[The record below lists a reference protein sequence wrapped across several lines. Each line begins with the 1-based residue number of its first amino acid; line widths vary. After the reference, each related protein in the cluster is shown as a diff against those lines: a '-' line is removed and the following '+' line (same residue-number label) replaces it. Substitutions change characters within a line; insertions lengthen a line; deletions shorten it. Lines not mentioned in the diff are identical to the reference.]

1 MAAVTF
7 LSTCGMT
14 VATASASQGAYEY
27 PELSEVIGEID
38 EDEIVAAGDCEV
50 PVGSDFDIYADLTR
64 FDIPNIYKVKIVYD
78 GAKNADGADFS
89 IDRADTYRASYHVDL
104 TSGHPSYRIS
114 RNIHVREE
122 KNRENNFRGPSSAGT
137 TSPKAA
143 DGSFPNDGAYPKD
156 TSVSAE
162 AERSVPEPDGKGA
175 KNGDKE
181 DESEDDSDGDPDDPH
196 SDEDDSGE
204 ESGGGFWDIFNIG
217 KKKNIKKDSG
227 NLSDASIGADVESE
241 ASAAGEALVGASDG
255 AVIDPTVSCISG
267 AFSSVYVNHVY
278 QTTGNSGGDRIVYCG
293 EIDMHFEAG
302 PHTRQNLVGTSLE
315 GHVVTE
321 ADVIRVGLMQNYF
334 FYEVGV
340 STDVARGLT
349 QRAVWAMA
357 VGDTAPAVNNP
368 HWLEISG
375 LLGVYQA
382 GQAYAAANASK
393 YVINEAYALV
403 NGDTQKLVYIDV
415 KKKTVTPTPTNTVT
429 PTPTNTVTPTPTNTV
444 TPTPTNTVT
453 PTPTPSN
460 GKGKVVKKST
470 DDAVS
475 GNSSYSLA
483 GAVYGIYSD
492 SSCTKKITELTTD
505 ADGGTKE
512 YSLEAGTYYV
522 KEITAPKGFK
532 LNDKT
537 YTLSVKA
544 EKTAVVNA
552 EDTPEKGSVSILKIS
567 EEGSSLSVKGTKY
580 TVYKDKDCKESAGVL
595 TVGEDGKSNVLSL
608 YYGTYYVKETT
619 AAPGYMLDATVHTVK
634 LENTKPVELL
644 LKDRMIRIKLS
655 TQAKNDKSKT
665 EAGEHI
671 ALAEKQTKITDTV
684 AYEGLIAG
692 RSYTFKTVLMD
703 KDTGKAVK
711 DAAGKDIVVETELKA
726 DAENKD
732 GTVSIP
738 IVFDATALAG
748 HSVVV
753 FEYLYDEDG
762 IEIGKHEDLGDEDQT
777 IVFPKAETQATD
789 EVTATNIVMPS
800 ENIRVRDILVYKN
813 LLAGKE
819 YLATGTLM
827 DKKTGKAVLDDNGN
841 EVKATKRFTPE
852 TKDGSVEI
860 IFSFSG
866 VKLGGTV
873 MVAFEK
879 VSITG
884 VEIMTHADINDEE
897 QTVYVPSIATTA
909 KEKET
914 GSKIIPSEGRQ
925 IICDHVEY
933 KAFPEG
939 KYVMKGTLM
948 DKETGKECP
957 DKQGQAYTAEA
968 SFEVTDADGSVDI
981 DFTVD
986 GNALA
991 GKQVVVFEKAYRL
1004 KKDGSPESKPVAVH
1018 EDIKDEG
1025 QTVSVPEI
1033 ATTLVDKET
1042 ENHFACA
1049 TEKVTHID
1057 TVNYSGLI
1065 TGKKYTVKGKL
1076 VDKETGKEIL
1086 DEGKTVTAE
1095 KEFTAEKPDGSVKI
1109 VFTLNASALA
1119 GKSVVAFESLHTE
1132 GRQIAS
1138 HADIND
1144 ENQTI
1149 HYPEIG
1155 TVLTAKGCSSH
1166 IVAASNPLYLTDTV
1180 TYKNLIPGKLYDIDG
1195 SLMDK
1200 ETGKEVKNG
1209 DSFVKAT
1216 TSFTPDKP
1224 DGTVQLEFK
1233 IDAAGLEGKTL
1244 VAFEVLWAGGKEVA
1258 IHADIND
1265 EAQTVFIPAISTSF
1279 TSGDAKS
1286 HMAPATGEQKFTDTV
1301 SYSNL
1306 IPGREYKVKGT
1317 LMDKETGKAFGMNGQ
1332 KITAETTFTPESRDG
1347 KVELSFAFDT
1357 SFLAGKSVVAF
1368 EYLYEGSRQIA
1379 VHADIN
1385 DEEQTV
1391 RIPKIR
1397 TVAKD
1402 GRDGDK
1408 NIAAAKDAVVKDT
1421 VTLTN
1426 FLPGTK
1432 LKLEAILVDAATG
1445 GTLKIGGNEVR
1456 GTKNVTVRSSEDSA
1470 EVELKFDATG
1480 LKGSYVVFERAY
1492 LEDGKTLIAVHED
1505 LKDTD
1510 QTVNIRLQEVTVK
1523 LEGQKPTT
1531 APRTTTTT
1539 GGSAGSSGGTV
1550 TSRTSPVKTGD
1561 TNDITTKVLMLIASL
1576 GCIVT
1581 LFVLRRK
1588 KH

>member
-1 MAAVTF
+1 MAKRLFSGFMAAVTF
-7 LSTCGMT
+7 ISACGMT
-14 VATASASQGAYEY
+14 MATAFASQTGYEY

-38 EDEIVAAGDCEV
+38 EDEIVSAGDCEV
-50 PVGSDFDIYADLTR
+50 PVGSRFNVYTDLTG
-64 FDIPNIYKVKIVYD
+64 FEIPNPDKVKIVYD
-78 GAKNADGADFS
+78 EAKNADGTDFS
-89 IDRADTYRASYHVDL
+89 VDHADTYRAVYHVDL
-104 TSGHPSYRIS
+104 TGGHPSYRVI
-114 RNIHVREE
+114 RNICVTEE
-122 KNRENNFRGPSSAGT
+122 KNRSGNFRDSSSSSPT
-137 TSPKAA
+137 YPKAA
-143 DGSFPNDGAYPKD
+143 DDSVSGNGTYPED
-156 TSVSAE
+156 TSASSE
-162 AERSVPEPDGKGA
+162 AERSGPEPDGNGTKSRNKG
-175 KNGDKE
+175 
-181 DESEDDSDGDPDDPH
+181 DDSD
-196 SDEDDSGE
+196 E
-204 ESGGGFWDIFNIG
+204 ESESGFWDIFHIG
-217 KKKNIKKDSG
+217 SEKKDREDT
-227 NLSDASIGADVESE
+227 NNPTDTSIGADVEIEVSDDSE
-241 ASAAGEALVGASDG
+241 VLVGASDG

-267 AFSSVYVNHVY
+267 SFSSVYVNHVY
-278 QTTGNSGGDRIVYCG
+278 QTTGNSDGDRIVYCG
-293 EIDMHFEAG
+293 EVDMHFEAG
-302 PHTRQNLVGTSLE
+302 PHTRQNLVGNTLE

-321 ADVIRVGLMQNYF
+321 ADVIRVGLMQKYF
-334 FYEVGV
+334 FEVAGV
-340 STDVARGLT
+340 STDEARGLT

-368 HWLEISG
+368 HWLEVSG

-393 YVINEAYALV
+393 YVVKEAYALV
-403 NGDTQKLVYIDV
+403 NGDTQKLVFISI
-415 KKKTVTPTPTNTVT
+415 KEKPAP
-429 PTPTNTVTPTPTNTV
+429 PTPTPTNTV

-453 PTPTPSN
+453 PTPTPSK
-460 GKGKVVKKST
+460 GKGKIIKKST

-475 GNSSYSLA
+475 GNSGYSLA

-492 SSCTKKITELTTD
+492 SNCTKKITELTTD
-505 ADGGTKE
+505 ADGETKE
-512 YSLEAGTYYV
+512 HSLEAGTYYV

-532 LNDKT
+532 LNDKV
-537 YTLSVKA
+537 YTLEVKA

-552 EDTPEKGSVSILKIS
+552 EDAPEKGSVSILKIS
-567 EEGSSLSVKGTKY
+567 EEGSTLSVKGTKY

-619 AAPGYMLDATVHTVK
+619 AAPGYMLDTTVHTVK
-634 LENTKPVELL
+634 LESTKPVELL
-644 LKDRMIRIKLS
+644 LKDKLIPIKLS

-671 ALAEKQTKITDTV
+671 ALAEKKTEITDTV
-684 AYEGLIAG
+684 TYEGLIAG
-692 RSYTFKTVLMD
+692 RSYTFKTILMD

-711 DAAGKDIVVETELKA
+711 NAAGKDIVVETELKA
-726 DAENKD
+726 DAENRD
-732 GTVSIP
+732 GTISIP

-762 IEIGKHEDLGDEDQT
+762 IEIGKHEDLGDEEQT

-789 EVTATNIVMPS
+789 EVTKTNIVNPS
-800 ENIRVRDILVYKN
+800 ENIRVRDILEYKN
-813 LLAGKE
+813 LLIGKE
-819 YLATGTLM
+819 YLVTGTLM
-827 DKKTGKAVLDDNGN
+827 DKKTGKAVLDDEGN
-841 EVKATKRFTPE
+841 EVRTTKRFTVE

-860 IFSFSG
+860 LFTFSG

-884 VEIMTHADINDEE
+884 VEIMTHADINDED

-909 KEKET
+909 KDKET
-914 GSKIIPSEGRQ
+914 DSKIIPSDGKQ
-925 IICDHVEY
+925 VITDHVEY
-933 KAFPEG
+933 KAFPKG
-939 KYVMKGTLM
+939 KYIMKGTLM
-948 DKETGKECP
+948 DKSAGKECK

-968 SFEVTDADGSVDI
+968 EFEVAEADGTVDI
-981 DFTVD
+981 EFEVD
-986 GNALA
+986 GNALE

-1004 KKDGSPESKPVAVH
+1004 KEDGEPEGEPVAVH
-1018 EDIKDEG
+1018 EDIEDEA

-1042 ENHFACA
+1042 EDHFACSS
-1049 TEKVTHID
+1049 EKVTHID
-1057 TVNYSGLI
+1057 TVNYTGLI
-1065 TGKKYTVKGKL
+1065 AGRKYTVKGKL
-1076 VDKETGKEIL
+1076 VDKETGEEII
-1086 DEGKTVTAE
+1086 DGEKPVTAE
-1095 KEFTAEKPDGSVKI
+1095 KEFTAEKPDGSVDI
-1109 VFTLNASALA
+1109 VFTLNSSALA
-1119 GKSVVAFESLHTE
+1119 GRSVVAFESMYSE
-1132 GRQIAS
+1132 GRQIAA

-1180 TYKNLIPGKLYDIDG
+1180 AYKNLIPGKQYNIDG
-1195 SLMDK
+1195 TLMDK
-1200 ETGKEVKNG
+1200 ETGKEIKNG

-1216 TSFTPDKP
+1216 ASFTPDKP
-1224 DGTVQLEFK
+1224 DGTVQLDFK
-1233 IDAAGLEGKTL
+1233 IDATGLEGKTL
-1244 VAFEVLWAGGKEVA
+1244 VAFEVLWADGKEAA

-1279 TSGDAKS
+1279 TGGDAKS
-1286 HMAPATGEQKFTDTV
+1286 HMAPATGKQTFTDTV

-1332 KITAETTFTPESRDG
+1332 KIKAETTCKPESSDG
-1347 KVELSFAFDT
+1347 KVELSFSFDT
-1357 SFLAGKSVVAF
+1357 SLLAGKSVVAF
-1368 EYLYEGSRQIA
+1368 EYLYEDSRQIA

-1391 RIPKIR
+1391 RIPKIC

-1402 GRDGDK
+1402 GSDGDK

-1421 VTLTN
+1421 VTLMN

-1432 LKLEAILVDAATG
+1432 LRLEAVLVDAATG

-1456 GTKNVTVRSSEDSA
+1456 GTKDVTVRSGEDTA

-1480 LKGSYVVFERAY
+1480 LKGNYVVFERAY

-1510 QTVNIRLQEVTVK
+1510 QTVNIRLQEVTIK

-1531 APRTTTTT
+1531 TPRTTTTT
-1539 GGSAGSSGGTV
+1539 GGSTGSSGGTV